1 MLPLPLCFW
10 DGCSPHCARLQ
21 EISSV
26 KCWLKRF
33 WGGKQ
38 VENWGQRAAP
48 CLLRTPKHWV
58 MTFSFP

>member
-38 VENWGQRAAP
+38 VEN
-48 CLLRTPKHWV
+48 
-58 MTFSFP
+58 